1 MAPDEVTVP
10 VALQMLEQA
19 RQAEEPLGHC
29 PETGKP
35 VYLKLGRFG
44 PYVQRGSLDDEEKP
58 KNASLLKG
66 MQPAD
71 VTLELALKLLSLP
84 RELGNH
90 PETGKPVVA
99 YNGRFGPYIKSGDDT
114 RSLPAGQS
122 PLDVTLEQ
130 AVTLLAQPKA
140 ARRGF
145 GRVKEPLKTFDES
158 PVTKQKVQLL
168 DGRYGPYLTDG
179 ETNASLPKDV
189 SPDELTHGQALAIL
203 AERAA
208 QGPPKKKSRR
218 GAARKSAKAK
228 EPVETPPKTIKV
240 AKAVKTAKKRAPK
253 RKSAK
258 KKGA

>member
-1 MAPDEVTVP
+1 
-10 VALQMLEQA
+10 LQLLEQA
-19 RQAEEPLGHC
+19 QQAEEPLGVC
-29 PETGKP
+29 PETHKP
-35 VYLKLGRFG
+35 VYLKIGRFG

-71 VTLELALKLLSLP
+71 VTIEVALKLLSLP
-84 RELGNH
+84 RELGVR
-90 PETGKPVVA
+90 PEAGTPVVA
-99 YNGRFGPYIKSGDDT
+99 YNGRFGPYIKSGEDT
-114 RSLPAGQS
+114 RSLPAGLS

-130 AVTLLAQPKA
+130 ALELLAQPKA

-145 GRVKEPLKTFDES
+145 GRVKEPLKAYEES

-189 SPDELTHGQALAIL
+189 SVDELTHGQALAIL

-208 QGPPKKKSRR
+208 MGPPKKKSRR
-218 GAARKSAKAK
+218 AMAKKAATPKPAKAA
-228 EPVETPPKTIKV
+228 KV
-240 AKAVKTAKKRAPK
+240 AKPKATAEKAPRA
-253 RKSAK
+253 AK
-258 KKGA
+258 KKAAKRKPSKAKVEAM